1 MARRPTVSIVG
12 CGRAGGSIALALKRT
27 GYEVAAAW
35 CKTRGGRQRTQRL
48 LNVPVLPSIADVAGS
63 GDVVFVA
70 VPDDAIADV
79 VDEVAAGIRAGKVA
93 VHTSG
98 RVSVDALA
106 PVEKADA
113 RAASVHPLQTLPDP
127 TRGADALD
135 GAGVAV
141 TCDPRDRPL
150 LVRLARAW
158 GGRPFTLSDEDKTL
172 YHAAAVFASNY
183 VATSVWSALRL
194 FERLGIPN
202 ARQLLAPLTQ
212 SAVGNITTMAPEK
225 AMTGP
230 VSRGDTETVLEHIQ
244 ALAHS
249 DPTGGRIT
257 DAYKT
262 LARLTAALARV
273 DLAAFEKVTA

>member
-1 MARRPTVSIVG
+1 MARRPTVAIVG
-12 CGRAGGSIALALKRT
+12 CGRAGGSIGLALARN
-27 GYEVAAAW
+27 GYEITAAW

-48 LNVPVLPSIADVAGS
+48 LEVPVLPGIADVAAAA
-63 GDVVFVA
+63 DVIFVT
-70 VPDDAIADV
+70 VPDDAIGDV
-79 VDEVAAGIRAGKVA
+79 AVEVAAGIRAGKVA

-98 RVSVDALA
+98 RASVDALSA
-106 PVEKADA
+106 VEKADA
-113 RAASVHPLQTLPDP
+113 RAASLHPLQTLPDP
-127 TRGADALD
+127 THGAEALD

-158 GGRPFTLSDEDKTL
+158 GGRPFNLSDEDKTL

-183 VATSVWSALRL
+183 VATSVWSAFRL

-202 ARQLLAPLTQ
+202 ARQLLAPLTE
-212 SAVGNITTMAPEK
+212 SAVKNITTMQPER

-230 VSRGDTETVLEHIQ
+230 VARGDLDTVRAHIQ
-244 ALAHS
+244 ALAHA

-257 DAYKT
+257 DSYRS
-262 LARLTAALARV
+262 LARLTAALSRA
-273 DLAAFEKVTA
+273 DLAEVEKATA

>member
-1 MARRPTVSIVG
+1 MARRPTVAVVG
-12 CGRAGGSIALALKRT
+12 CGRAGGSIAAALKRA
-27 GYEVAAAW
+27 GYEVTAAW
-35 CKTRGGRQRTQRL
+35 SKTRGGRQRTQRL
-48 LNVPVLPSIADVAGS
+48 LNVPVLPTIADVAAS
-63 GDVVFVA
+63 GDVVFVS
-70 VPDDAIADV
+70 VPDDAITDV
-79 VDEVAAGIRAGKVA
+79 ADEVAAGIRAGKVA

-98 RVSVDALA
+98 RVTVEALSA
-106 PVEKADA
+106 VVKADA
-113 RAASVHPLQTLPDP
+113 RAASLHPLQTLPDAS
-127 TRGADALD
+127 RGADALE
-135 GAGVAV
+135 GAGVAI

-172 YHAAAVFASNY
+172 YHAAAVFASNF
-183 VATSVWSALRL
+183 VATSVWSALRI

-212 SAVGNITTMAPEK
+212 SAVENITTMPPEK

-230 VSRGDTETVLEHIQ
+230 VVRGDTETVHEHIQ
-244 ALAHS
+244 ALAHA

-257 DAYKT
+257 DSYKA
-262 LARLTAALARV
+262 LVRLTAALARA